1 MNDFLCNHRKM
12 CMLELI
18 FILFRS
24 LFAVIDN
31 FQISEYKMDQYILFT
46 VSRLTL
52 RWSMEHHKDTYRLS
66 KLRFFCCVRFY
77 SLCFVFKLV

>member
-66 KLRFFCCVRFY
+66 KLRLFLLWSFLFVVFCI
-77 SLCFVFKLV
+77 